1 MAGDPACPARGAGSF
16 QDGSTASPS
25 SSASLKK
32 KCRSPTTTAS
42 QTQSF
47 YTCTAI
53 MADSKAAQLANNP
66 QLAAAVQRNQGQL
79 RRRAAQQ
86 TADKPNSTRAAGAGG
101 SSNTMLRL
109 YTDDNKGLSVDPVV
123 VLVLAV
129 SFVFSVVALHILA
142 KFIRVFTK

>member
-1 MAGDPACPARGAGSF
+1 
-16 QDGSTASPS
+16 
-25 SSASLKK
+25 
-32 KCRSPTTTAS
+32 
-42 QTQSF
+42 
-47 YTCTAI
+47 
-53 MADSKAAQLANNP
+53 MADSKAQQLANNP

-79 RRRAAQQ
+79 RRRAAPQA
-86 TADKPNSTRAAGAGG
+86 ADRPNSTRAAGAGG

>member
-1 MAGDPACPARGAGSF
+1 
-16 QDGSTASPS
+16 
-25 SSASLKK
+25 
-32 KCRSPTTTAS
+32 
-42 QTQSF
+42 
-47 YTCTAI
+47 

-142 KFIRVFTK
+142 KFIRVFTKRVEREGRSGSFEDAGFQMLTSLANSDVDQ

>member
-1 MAGDPACPARGAGSF
+1 
-16 QDGSTASPS
+16 
-25 SSASLKK
+25 
-32 KCRSPTTTAS
+32 
-42 QTQSF
+42 
-47 YTCTAI
+47 
-53 MADSKAAQLANNP
+53 MADSKAQQLASNP

-79 RRRAAQQ
+79 RRRTTQQ
-86 TADKPNSTRAAGAGG
+86 AVDRPNSTRAAGAGG

-142 KFIRVFTK
+142 KMIRVFTK